1 MRKGQL
7 QLEAIICFA
16 VFLAILGIFLNSINQ
31 MSEEAG
37 KASSAMEARAEA
49 EQCCMI
55 ADSVYSNGL
64 LGIYRTGTKCNSKG
78 NIIESKEKRCTA
90 IAREIRL
97 AQAGNES
104 FLEVELNAHYR

>member
-55 ADSVYSNGL
+55 AD
-64 LGIYRTGTKCNSKG
+64 CNSKG